1 MHGDTSAGT
10 GVEARRGAGVGGS
23 AEPGLVA
30 AGGGSAEP
38 GPVATGGGSAEPG
51 PVVAGGGCA
60 EPGLRRTWS
69 PDFRLDLA
77 GLLAPLRRGRGDPT
91 LRMDPSDGTCWRA
104 ATTAEGPA
112 AIALRR
118 RGDGTVTAAAWGPG
132 AAVVL
137 DGLPALL
144 GAADDDSDFVAH
156 HPLVADV
163 RRRMPGLRLG
173 ATGRVWDVLLPA
185 VLEQKVTGVEARRSF
200 RELCW
205 RFGEPAPGP
214 AGARGL
220 RVPPTPA
227 AVRAIPDWEWHRA
240 GVDSARRRALLAAA
254 TVAHRLE
261 NAVALGGARGREL
274 LRRVPGIGVWT
285 AAEVAQRAWG
295 DPDAVSVG
303 DFHIPS
309 VVGWAL
315 LGRPVDDAGML
326 EVLAPYAPQ
335 RQRAVR
341 YIEASGFRRPR
352 FGPRF
357 AAKDYR
363 SI

>member
-1 MHGDTSAGT
+1 MTGDGVRVSVGEAPGADRGAVTSA
-10 GVEARRGAGVGGS
+10 EQRRGV
-23 AEPGLVA
+23 
-30 AGGGSAEP
+30 AGGGSAAP
-38 GPVATGGGSAEPG
+38 GPDGRCSP
-51 PVVAGGGCA
+51 AGA
-60 EPGLRRTWS
+60 RRAAQPLERAWR

-77 GLLAPLRRGRGDPT
+77 GLLAPLRWGRGDPT
-91 LRMDPSDGTCWRA
+91 LRMDPADGIWWRA

-118 RGDGTVTAAAWGPG
+118 RGDGTVTAAAWGTG
-132 AAVVL
+132 AGVLL

-144 GAADDDSDFVAH
+144 GAADDDSGFVAH

-185 VLEQKVTGVEARRSF
+185 VLGQKVTGVEARRSF

-214 AGARGL
+214 AGEHGL

-254 TVAHRLE
+254 VVAHRLE

-326 EVLAPYAPQ
+326 ELLAPYAPQ

>member
-1 MHGDTSAGT
+1 MP
-10 GVEARRGAGVGGS
+10 E
-23 AEPGLVA
+23 
-30 AGGGSAEP
+30 
-38 GPVATGGGSAEPG
+38 
-51 PVVAGGGCA
+51 
-60 EPGLRRTWS
+60 RTWQ
-69 PDFRLDLA
+69 PDYPLDLA
-77 GLLAPLRRGRGDPT
+77 GLLAPLRRGKGDPT
-91 LRMDPSDGTCWRA
+91 LRFDPPAGTCWRA
-104 ATTAEGPA
+104 ATTEGGPA
-112 AIALRR
+112 TMALRR
-118 RGDGTVTAAAWGPG
+118 SSDGTVHATAWGPG
-132 AAVVL
+132 AQIML

-144 GAADDDSDFVAH
+144 GAHDDDSGFVAH
-156 HPLVADV
+156 HPLVAEA

-173 ATGRVWDVLLPA
+173 TSGRVWDVLLPA

-200 RELCW
+200 RELCR
-205 RFGEPAPGP
+205 RFGTPAPGP
-214 AGARGL
+214 AGEMGL
-220 RVPPTPA
+220 RVPPTPD

-254 TVAHRLE
+254 AVAHRLE
-261 NAVALGGARGREL
+261 RAVTLGGSGGREL

-315 LGRPVDDAGML
+315 VGRPLDDAGML
-326 EVLAPYAPQ
+326 AVLAPYAPQ

-341 YIEASGFRRPR
+341 YVEASGFSRPR
-352 FGPRF
+352 FGPRY

-363 SI
+363 AI